1 MDINKVTPLE
11 FGNTEMDVVVRETLS
26 EDNQLSTTQWYKR
39 LNLPR
44 EFTKKKTEKEVNN
57 ELLYNLKCENLKM
70 LVVLKKEVEDYNKFL
85 NEMLIPAVKEE
96 NKESKGNK

>member
-39 LNLPR
+39 LNLPK

-57 ELLYNLKCENLKM
+57 ELLYNLKCENIKM

-96 NKESKGNK
+96 NKESEGNK

>member
-1 MDINKVTPLE
+1 MDINTVTPLE

-39 LNLPR
+39 LNLPK

-57 ELLYNLKCENLKM
+57 EILYNLKCENLKM

-85 NEMLIPAVKEE
+85 KEMLIPAVEEE
-96 NKESKGNK
+96 NKESEGNK

>member
-1 MDINKVTPLE
+1 MDINTVTPLE

-44 EFTKKKTEKEVNN
+44 EFTKKKTEKEINN

-85 NEMLIPAVKEE
+85 KEMLIPAVEE
-96 NKESKGNK
+96 QNKESEGNK

>member
-1 MDINKVTPLE
+1 MDINTVTPLE

-85 NEMLIPAVKEE
+85 KEMLIPAVEEE
-96 NKESKGNK
+96 NKESEGNK

>member
-39 LNLPR
+39 LNLPK

-57 ELLYNLKCENLKM
+57 EILYNLKCENLKM
-70 LVVLKKEVEDYNKFL
+70 LIVLKKEVEDYNKFL

-96 NKESKGNK
+96 NKESEGNK

>member
-39 LNLPR
+39 LNLSK

-96 NKESKGNK
+96 NKESEGNK

>member
-39 LNLPR
+39 LNLPK

-57 ELLYNLKCENLKM
+57 EILYNLKCENLKM

-96 NKESKGNK
+96 NKESEGNK

>member
-1 MDINKVTPLE
+1 MDINTVTPLE

-57 ELLYNLKCENLKM
+57 EILYNLKCENLKM

-85 NEMLIPAVKEE
+85 KEMLIPAVEE
-96 NKESKGNK
+96 QNKESEGNK

>member
-1 MDINKVTPLE
+1 MDINTVTPLE

-85 NEMLIPAVKEE
+85 KEMLIPAVEE
-96 NKESKGNK
+96 QNKESEGNK

>member
-39 LNLPR
+39 LNLPK
-44 EFTKKKTEKEVNN
+44 EFTKKKTENEVNN

-96 NKESKGNK
+96 NKESEGNK

>member
-1 MDINKVTPLE
+1 MDINTVTPLE

-96 NKESKGNK
+96 NKESEGNK

>member
-39 LNLPR
+39 LNLPK

-96 NKESKGNK
+96 NKESEGNK

>member
-96 NKESKGNK
+96 NKESEGNK

>member
-39 LNLPR
+39 LNLPK

-57 ELLYNLKCENLKM
+57 ELLYILKCENLKM

-96 NKESKGNK
+96 NKESEGNK

>member
-1 MDINKVTPLE
+1 MDINTVTPLE

-39 LNLPR
+39 LNLPK
-44 EFTKKKTEKEVNN
+44 EFTKKKTEKEINN
-57 ELLYNLKCENLKM
+57 EILYNLKCENLKM

-85 NEMLIPAVKEE
+85 KEMLIPAVEEE
-96 NKESKGNK
+96 NKESEGNK